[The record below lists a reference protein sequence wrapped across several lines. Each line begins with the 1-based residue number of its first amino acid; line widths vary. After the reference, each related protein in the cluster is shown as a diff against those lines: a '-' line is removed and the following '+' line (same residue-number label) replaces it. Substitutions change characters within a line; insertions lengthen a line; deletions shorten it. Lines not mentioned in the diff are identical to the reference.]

1 MNKLI
6 VLLLTFVIIGI
17 LIERRVITDNNYLI
31 FLLLINMWT
40 IWYASKLVNQKKLD
54 ENTKSQ

>member
-40 IWYASKLVNQKKLD
+40 IWYASKLINQEKLD
-54 ENTKSQ
+54 ENTN